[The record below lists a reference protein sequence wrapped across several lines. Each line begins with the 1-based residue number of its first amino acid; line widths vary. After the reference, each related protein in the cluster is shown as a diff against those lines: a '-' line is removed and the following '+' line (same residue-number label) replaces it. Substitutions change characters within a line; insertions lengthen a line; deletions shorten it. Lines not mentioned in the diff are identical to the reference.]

1 MGILL
6 ACTGTIGRR
15 EEGRRRG
22 GGGGEEEEEGKK
34 DHKREEKMIDEL
46 CRWRL
51 RADGL
56 AANQW
61 VSVGVARAK
70 TSRTNY
76 VDAHHW

>member
-1 MGILL
+1 
-6 ACTGTIGRR
+6 
-15 EEGRRRG
+15 
-22 GGGGEEEEEGKK
+22 
-34 DHKREEKMIDEL
+34 MIDKL
-46 CRWRL
+46 FRWRL

-61 VSVGVARAK
+61 VSVGVARVK